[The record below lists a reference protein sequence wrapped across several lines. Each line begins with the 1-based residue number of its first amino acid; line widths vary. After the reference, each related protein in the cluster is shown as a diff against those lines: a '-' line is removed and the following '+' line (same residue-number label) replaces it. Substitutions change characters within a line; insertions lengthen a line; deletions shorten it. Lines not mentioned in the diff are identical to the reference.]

1 MTVREFLNE
10 SLNPKMDKIL
20 DRFEKKPVSK
30 ELISAGTGKEIAR
43 TGFEQ
48 HHSFP
53 EHYEIQMVRNT
64 DGTYDVYFQEGTGFG
79 EPYKKKECYI
89 GSIDKKVNRFQAWH
103 DAQHMCYKSYK
114 VPKEYKQ
121 YIKKNVN
128 NKLSMDRYDR
138 DINFKE
144 ID

>member
-1 MTVREFLNE
+1 MTLRDILNE
-10 SLNPKMDKIL
+10 SS
-20 DRFEKKPVSK
+20 VSK

-43 TGFEQ
+43 TGFEK
-48 HHSFP
+48 HVSYP

-64 DGTYDVYFQEGTGFG
+64 DGTYDVYFQEGRGG

-103 DAQHMCYKSYK
+103 DAQHMCYKSDK
-114 VPKEYKQ
+114 VSKEYKQ

-128 NKLSMDRYDR
+128 NPISMDRYDR

>member
-1 MTVREFLNE
+1 MTLRDILNE
-10 SLNPKMDKIL
+10 SS
-20 DRFEKKPVSK
+20 VSK

-64 DGTYDVYFQEGTGFG
+64 DGTYDVYFQEGTGFSD
-79 EPYKKKECYI
+79 PYKRKECYI

-103 DAQHMCYKSYK
+103 DAQHMCYKSDK
-114 VPKEYKQ
+114 VPKKCKQ
-121 YIKKNVN
+121 HIKDFVN
-128 NKLSMDRYDR
+128 RSINMDRYDR

>member
-1 MTVREFLNE
+1 MTVR
-10 SLNPKMDKIL
+10 DIL
-20 DRFEKKPVSK
+20 IEASK
-30 ELISAGTGKEIAR
+30 SDELISAGTGKEIAR

-48 HHSFP
+48 HYSYP

-64 DGTYDVYFQEGTGFG
+64 DGTYDVYFQKNRGG

-89 GSIDKKVNRFQAWH
+89 GSIGKEVNRFQAWH
-103 DAQHMCYKSYK
+103 DARVMCYHSDK

-121 YIKKNVN
+121 FIKKDVN

-138 DINFKE
+138 DVNYKE
-144 ID
+144 IED